1 MLMLEGFCA
10 DCRGLFRCVLYS
22 RNKVAAYSTK
32 FMYSRYSTGLLYEG
46 HDSCG
51 WKQILMFHLKIKFL
65 VIIFEE

>member
-1 MLMLEGFCA
+1 MQTAE
-10 DCRGLFRCVLYS
+10 VYS
-22 RNKVAAYSTK
+22 AASSIHAIKLRRTVRNSCKAGIPQDY
-32 FMYSRYSTGLLYEG
+32 LLYEG